1 MHATAGLTVRCVY
14 VRKCTLA
21 PLAASVA
28 KMPLESG
35 GSLADKWRVSARESV
50 AVLVAHPDDETLWA
64 GGTLLMQRT
73 WALFVLG
80 ACRGSDLDRAPKF
93 LRVLSQLG
101 ALGRLADLD
110 DGPLQSPLADSTV
123 ERALLES
130 LPSTCFDRILTHS
143 PLGEYTRH
151 RRHEEVARAVLRLW
165 SRGQLQ
171 AEELWLFAYEDG
183 NRAYQPRASADADLV
198 NELPFA
204 VWQQKLALLTASYG
218 FDPASWEA
226 RVTPRREAFFVL
238 KSASEAL
245 TWLEKKR
252 DP

>member
-1 MHATAGLTVRCVY
+1 
-14 VRKCTLA
+14 
-21 PLAASVA
+21 
-28 KMPLESG
+28 
-35 GSLADKWRVSARESV
+35 V

-101 ALGRLADLD
+101 AQGRLADLD
-110 DGPLQSPLADSTV
+110 DGPLQSPLADSIV
-123 ERALLES
+123 ESALLES

-171 AEELWLFAYEDG
+171 ARELWLFAYEDG
-183 NRAYQPRASADADLV
+183 NREYLPHARADADIM

-204 VWQQKLALLTASYG
+204 VWQQKLALLTESYG
-218 FDPASWEA
+218 FGPESWEA
-226 RVTPRREAFFVL
+226 RATPRREAFFLL
-238 KSASEAL
+238 KSASDAAA
-245 TWLEKKR
+245 WLEKKR
-252 DP
+252 DA